1 MQIALARRLFSL
13 PRAVLSC
20 CAARCAAMPAAESNS
35 VGKKRKMKTG
45 PRKHPVS
52 AVSVGLP

>member
-20 CAARCAAMPAAESNS
+20 CAARCAVMLCRALCRHARR
-35 VGKKRKMKTG
+35 GIKFRWKKT
-45 PRKHPVS
+45 
-52 AVSVGLP
+52 